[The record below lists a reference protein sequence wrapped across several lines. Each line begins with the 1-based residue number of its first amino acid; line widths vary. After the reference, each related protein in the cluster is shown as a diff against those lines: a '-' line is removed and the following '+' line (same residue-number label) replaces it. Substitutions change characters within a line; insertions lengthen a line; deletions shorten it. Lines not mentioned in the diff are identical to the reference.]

1 MVENIEIREDGKLS
15 STELRL
21 MKRLSSRPEAMDSL
35 DRGSLVRFLVSLEN
49 EKNLYLAR
57 KNVKKGSKLYVEK
70 LFDGVITYIN
80 EKVSEDDK
88 LDYTGV
94 DIEESVDKKQYTK
107 VDIVY
112 GQEKLTKVEEFFE
125 FNKDVNKYKIHEVI
139 EPGLTFTYIAGSN
152 NLNKMKAW
160 EELLLTWWEEINGKK
175 TYIFLDGPRKWQR
188 CMLLEWDAIKP
199 AQPEDLK
206 KIDEIRLQK
215 EEQIKKFGHTV
226 WLESFVTEV
235 ENKYFANLDKNDK
248 EYGRKYLAKTEK
260 VLWKEMSEDAK
271 KSLETVKWLSKD
283 EFMEGFDKY
292 SSSLKKIMEK
302 EFPAIQRA
310 LIAGSERLMKNAG
323 EDFDKKTHFTIY
335 IPNQDRRLSVGV
347 SYDPVEWFTTFPI
360 WYGMRGFGS
369 GEWSKETPLW
379 TFKKKKIKLAGSKYG
394 NLGYTSKS
402 VRWARVDISWL
413 EKGLNTTT
421 SGRGVLLH
429 GVTKA
434 REKRLETWEGY
445 TPRSWGCVVAPTEIA
460 RNQAAAQQGEEAY
473 YEIMPPIS

>member
-152 NLNKMKAW
+152 NLNKMKA
-160 EELLLTWWEEINGKK
+160 
-175 TYIFLDGPRKWQR
+175 
-188 CMLLEWDAIKP
+188 
-199 AQPEDLK
+199 
-206 KIDEIRLQK
+206 
-215 EEQIKKFGHTV
+215 
-226 WLESFVTEV
+226 
-235 ENKYFANLDKNDK
+235 
-248 EYGRKYLAKTEK
+248 
-260 VLWKEMSEDAK
+260 
-271 KSLETVKWLSKD
+271 
-283 EFMEGFDKY
+283 
-292 SSSLKKIMEK
+292 
-302 EFPAIQRA
+302 
-310 LIAGSERLMKNAG
+310 
-323 EDFDKKTHFTIY
+323 
-335 IPNQDRRLSVGV
+335 
-347 SYDPVEWFTTFPI
+347 
-360 WYGMRGFGS
+360 
-369 GEWSKETPLW
+369 
-379 TFKKKKIKLAGSKYG
+379 
-394 NLGYTSKS
+394 
-402 VRWARVDISWL
+402 
-413 EKGLNTTT
+413 
-421 SGRGVLLH
+421 
-429 GVTKA
+429 
-434 REKRLETWEGY
+434 
-445 TPRSWGCVVAPTEIA
+445 
-460 RNQAAAQQGEEAY
+460 
-473 YEIMPPIS
+473 